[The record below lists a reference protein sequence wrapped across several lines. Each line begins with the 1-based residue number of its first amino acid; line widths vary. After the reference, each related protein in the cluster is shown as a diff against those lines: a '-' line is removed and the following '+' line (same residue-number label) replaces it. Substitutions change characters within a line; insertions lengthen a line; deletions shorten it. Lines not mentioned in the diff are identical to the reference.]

1 MKLFVIRRSLPIL
14 IGIIVVLGAFLGCLG
29 EQMSRKIENT
39 YSPLLPVVVIDAG
52 HGGIDAGVRGIS
64 TGVKESDVNLE
75 IAQFLRGFFVSAGFR
90 CVMTRTT
97 TGGLY
102 GVFSKGFKMRDMQK
116 RKEIILGANANLVVS
131 VHQNFCP
138 LPSRRGAQVFYN
150 GEREGGKALADCI
163 QGSLNDMDECVKKTS
178 ALAGDY
184 YMLKCTS
191 APSVIVECG
200 FLSNADDER
209 LLITKTYQKAVA
221 YAIFAGVLKFFA

>member
-1 MKLFVIRRSLPIL
+1 M
-14 IGIIVVLGAFLGCLG
+14 G
-29 EQMSRKIENT
+29 RKIENT

-64 TGVKESDVNLE
+64 TGAKESDVNLE

-116 RKEIILGANANLVVS
+116 RKEIILSANASLVVS

-178 ALAGDY
+178 ALAGTIICSSARARRRW
-184 YMLKCTS
+184 MLS
-191 APSVIVECG
+191 AG
-200 FLSNADDER
+200 FCLMPT
-209 LLITKTYQKAVA
+209 TKG
-221 YAIFAGVLKFFA
+221 F